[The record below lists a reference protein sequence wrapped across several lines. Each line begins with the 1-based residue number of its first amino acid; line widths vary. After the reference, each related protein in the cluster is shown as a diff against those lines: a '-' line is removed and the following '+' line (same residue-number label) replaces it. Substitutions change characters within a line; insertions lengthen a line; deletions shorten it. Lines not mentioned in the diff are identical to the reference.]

1 MYGEN
6 WILELDSAARAELE
20 QLARS
25 VERAQADRARARAI
39 LWSVEGWSSPQI
51 AARLSVRPERI
62 RLWRS
67 WYRAEGVAGLRSRP
81 IPGPSG
87 ERGERALTGSP

>member
-25 VERAQADRARARAI
+25 VERAQADRARAI

-51 AARLSVRPERI
+51 ASRLSVRPERI

-67 WYRAEGVAGLRSRP
+67 WYRGEGVAGLRSRP

-87 ERGERALTGSP
+87 ERASGR